1 MYATN
6 PTLNATGMRRPTAR
20 APEFMAELD
29 DIDDVVDV
37 VDNGLDSV
45 VPEGPEGEVEF
56 ESGEPSVAEAKA
68 LAVGAWNCSMS
79 YFALGLM
86 GKTLPCWRCVWREYH
101 LAGDVSLTV
110 IVR

>member
-29 DIDDVVDV
+29 DIDDVVDM
-37 VDNGLDSV
+37 VDNGLDSM

-56 ESGEPSVAEAKA
+56 ERGEPLVAEALA

-101 LAGDVSLTV
+101 LAGDASLTV